1 MIARSTHPCSLPMA
15 SRHYLL
21 RNNIMVPMIPVDQLP
36 FQLQG
41 ISQQLSHR
49 QMFEEGWK
57 FVGESTEQASLLTPL
72 APTTQ
77 PSQPTTSPKPRHLP
91 PDHDIRRGTATS
103 TKDGMQPHQAS
114 RSQPVTVVTP
124 SIPSPPTSG
133 SASGHPSV
141 LANRFA
147 RFEYRQPYPSGIEP
161 DPAKKVY
168 CTHWIRTGE
177 CAFTSVGCKYKHE
190 MPHVEKLRELGF
202 TLGTPKWFQEKAAIA
217 ARGPTW
223 MQRRLAERASSQE
236 PTDAATTPRV
246 SSTLRSRSTDMR
258 GAANERDTTRGVS
271 VRPSSLKSA
280 LTPPPEPKKL
290 SVPSVS
296 SIPGLLIDIDDSS
309 LEDSSSPSSAHS
321 SASSAFSTAREVH
334 NKNNKKWEQ
343 DRQAVRCCSP
353 LSLTS
358 GSEDEVTVLK
368 SLPKRS
374 TTTRKLAART
384 AAPSHQAGLTASKH
398 AATNS
403 KECHVVRSSHASSP
417 SHKNGTA
424 RAVGAPSKTHRLK
437 QKAGQ
442 PAAGKMRLVSKT
454 AAPSRKV
461 VIL

>member
-1 MIARSTHPCSLPMA
+1 
-15 SRHYLL
+15 
-21 RNNIMVPMIPVDQLP
+21 
-36 FQLQG
+36 
-41 ISQQLSHR
+41 
-49 QMFEEGWK
+49 
-57 FVGESTEQASLLTPL
+57 
-72 APTTQ
+72 
-77 PSQPTTSPKPRHLP
+77 
-91 PDHDIRRGTATS
+91 
-103 TKDGMQPHQAS
+103 
-114 RSQPVTVVTP
+114 
-124 SIPSPPTSG
+124 
-133 SASGHPSV
+133 
-141 LANRFA
+141 
-147 RFEYRQPYPSGIEP
+147 
-161 DPAKKVY
+161 VY

-246 SSTLRSRSTDMR
+246 SSTLRSRSTDVR

-296 SIPGLLIDIDDSS
+296 SIPDLLIDIDDSS

-321 SASSAFSTAREVH
+321 SASSASSTAHEVLK
-334 NKNNKKWEQ
+334 KNNKKWEQ
-343 DRQAVRCCSP
+343 DRQAVRCRSP

-358 GSEDEVTVLK
+358 ESEDEATVLK

-384 AAPSHQAGLTASKH
+384 AAPPHQTGLTASKH
-398 AATNS
+398 AATNG
-403 KECHVVRSSHASSP
+403 KECHVVRGSHASSS
-417 SHKNGTA
+417 SHKNTTA

-442 PAAGKMRLVSKT
+442 PAAGKTRLVSKT
-454 AAPSRKV
+454 AAPSKK
-461 VIL
+461 VILL

>member
-1 MIARSTHPCSLPMA
+1 
-15 SRHYLL
+15 
-21 RNNIMVPMIPVDQLP
+21 MIPVDQLP

-190 MPHVEKLRELGF
+190 IPHVEKLRELGF

-258 GAANERDTTRGVS
+258 GAANECDTTRGVS

-296 SIPGLLIDIDDSS
+296 SIPDLLIDIDDSS

-358 GSEDEVTVLK
+358 GSEDVTVLK

-437 QKAGQ
+437 QKAVQ

>member
-1 MIARSTHPCSLPMA
+1 MIAHSIHPCSLPMA

-91 PDHDIRRGTATS
+91 PDHDIKRGTATS

-114 RSQPVTVVTP
+114 RSQLVTVVTP

-133 SASGHPSV
+133 SASEHPSV
-141 LANRFA
+141 LAGRFA

-177 CAFTSVGCKYKHE
+177 CAFTAVGCKYKHE
-190 MPHVEKLRELGF
+190 MPSVEKLRELGF

-223 MQRRLAERASSQE
+223 MQRRLAARTSSQE
-236 PTDAATTPRV
+236 PTDVVTTPRF
-246 SSTLRSRSTDMR
+246 SSTLRNRSTDMR
-258 GAANERDTTRGVS
+258 NSANERDTTRGVS
-271 VRPSSLKSA
+271 VRPSSLKST
-280 LTPPPEPKKL
+280 LSPPPEPKEL

-296 SIPGLLIDIDDSS
+296 SIPDLLIDIDDSS
-309 LEDSSSPSSAHS
+309 LEDSSPPSSAHS
-321 SASSAFSTAREVH
+321 SASSAFSTAREVL
-334 NKNNKKWEQ
+334 KNNKKWEQ

-384 AAPSHQAGLTASKH
+384 AAPSHQTGLTASKH
-398 AATNS
+398 AATDG
-403 KECHVVRSSHASSP
+403 KECHVVRGSHASSS
-417 SHKNGTA
+417 SHKNSTA
-424 RAVGAPSKTHRLK
+424 RAVGAPSKTHRLR
-437 QKAGQ
+437 QKTGQ

-461 VIL
+461 VLL

>member
-1 MIARSTHPCSLPMA
+1 
-15 SRHYLL
+15 
-21 RNNIMVPMIPVDQLP
+21 
-36 FQLQG
+36 
-41 ISQQLSHR
+41 
-49 QMFEEGWK
+49 
-57 FVGESTEQASLLTPL
+57 
-72 APTTQ
+72 
-77 PSQPTTSPKPRHLP
+77 
-91 PDHDIRRGTATS
+91 
-103 TKDGMQPHQAS
+103 MQPHQAS

-133 SASGHPSV
+133 SASEHPSV
-141 LANRFA
+141 LADRFA

-177 CAFTSVGCKYKHE
+177 CAFISVGCKYKHE
-190 MPHVEKLRELGF
+190 MPPVEKLRELGF

-223 MQRRLAERASSQE
+223 MQRRLAERNSYQE
-236 PTDAATTPRV
+236 PTDVAAAPLV

-258 GAANERDTTRGVS
+258 GAANERDTTRGMS
-271 VRPSSLKSA
+271 VRPSSLKST
-280 LTPPPEPKKL
+280 LTSPPEPKKL

-296 SIPGLLIDIDDSS
+296 SIPDLLIDIDDSS
-309 LEDSSSPSSAHS
+309 LEDSSPPSSAHS
-321 SASSAFSTAREVH
+321 SASSAFSTAREVL
-334 NKNNKKWEQ
+334 KKKNKKWEQ

-353 LSLTS
+353 LFLTS
-358 GSEDEVTVLK
+358 ESEDEVTVLK

-398 AATNS
+398 AAANG
-403 KECHVVRSSHASSP
+403 KECHAVRSSHASSP

-424 RAVGAPSKTHRLK
+424 RAVGAPSKTHRLR
-437 QKAGQ
+437 QKTGQ

-454 AAPSRKV
+454 AALSRKV
-461 VIL
+461 VLL